1 MTTSPAADLM
11 GAVGTAAS
19 IGVGMVTAG
28 MVIKQV
34 RNLDRT
40 TRPRKSSGK
49 RKKCR
54 K

>member
-1 MTTSPAADLM
+1 MTSTPAADLM

-28 MVIKQV
+28 MVVKQV
-34 RNLDRT
+34 QGMTRT